1 MRQILVESCGKC
13 PYFREGEISHSGER
27 WYNDFCAKGYGD
39 VYEKNYI
46 LETCELPQSLCE
58 LM

>member
-1 MRQILVESCGKC
+1 MKQILVECCGKC
-13 PYFREGEISHSGER
+13 PYFREGEISQSGER

-39 VYEKNYI
+39 IYEKNYI
-46 LETCELPQSLCE
+46 LETCELEQALCE